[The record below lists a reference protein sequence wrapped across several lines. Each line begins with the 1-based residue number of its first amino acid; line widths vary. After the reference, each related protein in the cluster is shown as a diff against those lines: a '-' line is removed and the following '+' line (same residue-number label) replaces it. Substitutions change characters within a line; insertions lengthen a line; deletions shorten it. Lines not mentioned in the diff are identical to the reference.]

1 MGKIDKILAALT
13 GLLLMSC
20 SFSSKFYDPSKNY
33 RPIENINSQDIW
45 FEYKNLKIHTLLLF
59 PEEDIALNRLLILLQ
74 GKGGNASDWSEF
86 AMPFV
91 KKGYHVWIPEY
102 PGHGLSEGKP
112 SHRKVYKSMNSIVGK
127 MIELEVVNSFDKAIL
142 GFSLGANLAT
152 KLAVNYESYVN
163 GVIIDGGCSAFDD
176 VAVGTTEGGSFW
188 VRLFVSSPYP
198 AKQNVTQLSN
208 SKLLIIHSVDDSV
221 MPIEMGELLYNNS
234 NSEKKIWKV
243 DGAHCQTIFNK
254 TDEYIKKIE
263 WIFEN

>member
-1 MGKIDKILAALT
+1 MGKIDKFLAALT
-13 GLLLMSC
+13 GLLLISC

-112 SHRKVYKSMNSIVGK
+112 SHRTVYKSMNSIVGK
-127 MIELEVVNSFDKAIL
+127 MIELDVINGSDKAIL
-142 GFSLGANLAT
+142 GFSLGANLST
-152 KLAVNYESYVN
+152 KLAVNYKAYITN
-163 GVIIDGGCSAFDD
+163 QIYQF
-176 VAVGTTEGGSFW
+176 TKSFFIQSRSCIVLW
-188 VRLFVSSPYP
+188 QHTLQIRVF
-198 AKQNVTQLSN
+198 
-208 SKLLIIHSVDDSV
+208 
-221 MPIEMGELLYNNS
+221 LLYG
-234 NSEKKIWKV
+234 I
-243 DGAHCQTIFNK
+243 HCI
-254 TDEYIKKIE
+254 IE
-263 WIFEN
+263 VFTYAG

>member
-1 MGKIDKILAALT
+1 MGKINKFLAAII

-20 SFSSKFYDPSKNY
+20 SFSNKFYDPSKNY
-33 RPIENINSQDIW
+33 LPIESVNSQDIW

-112 SHRKVYKSMNSIVGK
+112 SHRKVYKSMNSIVDK
-127 MIELEVVNSFDKAIL
+127 MIELEVVKGFDKAIL

-152 KLAVNYESYVN
+152 KLAVNYESYLN

-176 VAVGTTEGGSFW
+176 VAVGTTEGASFW

-243 DGAHCQTIFNK
+243 DGTYSGLSPFSDSGD
-254 TDEYIKKIE
+254 TRSLVVR
-263 WIFEN
+263 F